1 VKAVFSSFH
10 FEQQKE
16 RAILTADIPIGF
28 IKKIFNEPPPQVA
41 PQEEKPAPTPSEVP
55 RKKSSK
61 PKK

>member
-1 VKAVFSSFH
+1 
-10 FEQQKE
+10 
-16 RAILTADIPIGF
+16 LTADIPLGF